1 MSIQYVKS
9 IRVTCLDHF
18 PICQEANGVSNN
30 MELYTE
36 VVKDICDN
44 RMVSAFVKF
53 LARGGYLF
61 FNCYF
66 KLGKKMFD
74 FLMVGSTTI
83 LFGVNPLHK

>member
-1 MSIQYVKS
+1 
-9 IRVTCLDHF
+9 
-18 PICQEANGVSNN
+18 

-83 LFGVNPLHK
+83 LFGVNNDPSRNVSRFVTSLAQDFKFLNNCYYVFDS

>member
-1 MSIQYVKS
+1 
-9 IRVTCLDHF
+9 
-18 PICQEANGVSNN
+18 

-61 FNCYF
+61 FKCYF

-83 LFGVNPLHK
+83 LFGVNPLCNVSRFVTSLAQDFKFLNNCYYVFDS